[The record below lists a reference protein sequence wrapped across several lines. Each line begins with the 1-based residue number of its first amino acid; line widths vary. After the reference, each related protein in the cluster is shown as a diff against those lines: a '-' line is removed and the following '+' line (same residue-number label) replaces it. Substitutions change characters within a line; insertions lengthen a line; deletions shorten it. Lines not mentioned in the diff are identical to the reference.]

1 MRGSDLQQNAM
12 FSYLSPEQRVPSH
25 HPLRAIREMT
35 DGALQRMHARFEEM
49 YSWTGRPSI
58 PPEKLLR
65 ALLLQI
71 LYTIRSER
79 LLMEQL
85 DYNLLFRWFVGLNMD
100 DPVWVPT
107 VFSKNRDRL
116 LEGEVAEAFFDEVL
130 AEAQSRE
137 LLSDEHFTVDGT
149 LLEAWASLKSF
160 KKKDGTSEPPVD
172 NDPGNPTVNFHQE
185 KRSNETH
192 QSTTDP
198 EALLARK
205 GKGKEAKPSYVGHVL
220 MENRNGLIVNAEVTQ
235 ATGTAEREAA
245 VEMVEQI
252 PGQKQVTLGGD
263 KNYDTQQ
270 FVKDM
275 RERNV
280 TPHVAQNTSRRRSA
294 VDGRTTHHTGYQV
307 SQRKRK
313 QVEESFGWM
322 KTVGL
327 LRKLRHRGLQLVG
340 WIFTF
345 TAAAY
350 NLVRIRN
357 LVIRAGPPLATGSAN
372 A

>member
-1 MRGSDLQQNAM
+1 MRGNDLQQNAI
-12 FSYLSPEQRVPSH
+12 FSYLSPEQRVPKD
-25 HPLRAIREMT
+25 HPLRLIRQIT
-35 DGALQRMHARFEEM
+35 DRALQRMSGRFEKM

-58 PPEKLLR
+58 APEKLLR

-100 DPVWVPT
+100 DAVWVPT
-107 VFSKNRDRL
+107 VFTKNRDRL
-116 LEGEVAEAFFDEVL
+116 LEADVAEAFFDEIL
-130 AEAQSRE
+130 AEAKSRG

-160 KKKDGTSEPPVD
+160 KKKDGSAEPPSD
-172 NDPGNPTVNFHQE
+172 GDAGNPTVNFHQE
-185 KRSNETH
+185 KRSNDTH

-205 GKGKEAKPSYVGHVL
+205 GKGKEAKLSYAGHVL
-220 MENRNGLIVNAEVTQ
+220 MENRNGLIVNVAVTP
-235 ATGTAEREAA
+235 ATGTAERDAGI
-245 VEMVEQI
+245 EMVEQI
-252 PGQKQVTLGGD
+252 PGDQRVTLAGD

-270 FVKDM
+270 FVQDL

-280 TPHVAQNTSRRRSA
+280 TPHVAQNTSGRRSA
-294 VDGRTTHHTGYQV
+294 IDGRTTRHEGYQL

-313 QVEESFGWM
+313 QVEEGFGWM
-322 KTVGL
+322 KVVGL
-327 LRKLRHRGLQLVG
+327 LRKLRHRGRDLVG
-340 WIFTF
+340 WVFTF

-357 LVIRAGPPLATGSAN
+357 LATAIPARAR
-372 A
+372 